1 MSMDTERIFY
11 GIGKRK
17 KRRGIR
23 TNFFLAAIVFLAGF
37 ILANGLFYEK
47 WFWESDD
54 ISRQLVVRNV
64 ESRWISTKRGFLF
77 FVRGEVMNEAEVP
90 VSYLKLRSTF
100 RLSGRDLGTQEFYS
114 GNTLSQRDLKN
125 ADVDYMLRKLA
136 RKGGDELAGFE
147 DVAVSANF
155 DVKPGNSV
163 PFYTFYLAGTKIL
176 GVKYE
181 IEILDFEVM
190 PDG

>member
-11 GIGKRK
+11 GIGKK
-17 KRRGIR
+17 KRKRGIW
-23 TNFFLAAIVFLAGF
+23 TKCISTAIVLIAGV
-37 ILANGLFYEK
+37 LLVNGLFYDK

-54 ISRQLVVRNV
+54 ISRKLVVRNV
-64 ESRWISTKRGFLF
+64 ESQWISTKKGFLF

-100 RLSGRDLGTQEFYS
+100 RLSGRNLDTQEFYS
-114 GNTLSQRDLKN
+114 GNMLSSRDLKN
-125 ADVDYMLRKLA
+125 ADVDYMLQKLA
-136 RKGGDELAGFE
+136 RKEGDKLAGFE
-147 DVAVSANF
+147 DVAIFANF

-190 PDG
+190 HDG